1 MKQYCKGNSG
11 TVDRARELRRDM
23 TEAEKFLWL
32 KLRKVFPD
40 AKFRRQ
46 SPVPPYYADFLS
58 YRHKLIVE
66 ADGGQHEAGDP
77 AEVARTRHLEAQG
90 FTVLRF
96 WNHDILANIDGVLET
111 IGQAIDGGG
120 NAI

>member
-1 MKQYCKGNSG
+1 MKQYGKGSSG
-11 TVDRARELRRDM
+11 TVDRARKLRRDM
-23 TEAEKFLWL
+23 TEAEKLLWR
-32 KLRKVFPD
+32 KLRKVFPN

-46 SPVPPYYADFLS
+46 SPIPPYYPDFLS

-66 ADGGQHEAGDP
+66 ADGGQHEPDDP
-77 AEVARTRHLEAQG
+77 AEAARTRFLEEQG

-111 IGQAIDGGG
+111 IAKAIDGGG
-120 NAI
+120 DAN